1 MTLGARQ
8 DGFLC
13 QGVANLSRP
22 SRLLFWE
29 SEVGVGLGLGR
40 NFCLFCLFCLSVSSE
55 CSAHTHPTPVSHAKP
70 RYFVFLPFSS
80 SFCWVGLGWFG
91 LIWLMLR
98 NASNSKAAK
107 QQKQKQKQTP
117 ERASEHLCQRSQQ
130 APRKHLKCMNVRE
143 RYVGGGGGAGAW
155 WCMHGGAWCVL
166 LGLVCFASTRSHIH
180 TLLLLLLHM
189 QRGFALKAT
198 SPGPLRLQQQQQQ
211 QQQPTEAAA
220 AAATRTTTTTT
231 RTTNNNQLKRSRCL
245 NQTDNWALSSTPP
258 TNKQTKQHGYLP
270 PGLLQTVHLNTAPHI
285 PRGHQR
291 PPVWLAAP
299 PGTAPTPDGTC
310 PS

>member
-155 WCMHGGAWCVL
+155 WCMHGGACMVVHAWWCMVRVAWFGL
-166 LGLVCFASTRSHIH
+166 LRKHTFSHSHPPPSPPSPPSHAEGLCAQSNITWPAAST
-180 TLLLLLLHM
+180 
-189 QRGFALKAT
+189 
-198 SPGPLRLQQQQQQ
+198 
-211 QQQPTEAAA
+211 AA
-220 AAATRTTTTTT
+220 AAATTTT
-231 RTTNNNQLKRSRCL
+231 N
-245 NQTDNWALSSTPP
+245 
-258 TNKQTKQHGYLP
+258 
-270 PGLLQTVHLNTAPHI
+270 
-285 PRGHQR
+285 
-291 PPVWLAAP
+291 
-299 PGTAPTPDGTC
+299 
-310 PS
+310 